1 MRLFLL
7 HFGREVSVY
16 AFCGTLAAKANL
28 TKTISSGE
36 KRVWPDGKHLND
48 VSSGE
53 RAIWPDE
60 TANRK
65 SSSASE
71 PPHRA
76 RRSA

>member
-7 HFGREVSVY
+7 HFGREISVY

-36 KRVWPDGKHLND
+36 KRVWPEEN
-48 VSSGE
+48 VEIVFPSGE

>member
-36 KRVWPDGKHLND
+36 KGVWPDGKHLND

-53 RAIWPDE
+53 RAIWPDG
-60 TANRK
+60 N
-65 SSSASE
+65 
-71 PPHRA
+71 
-76 RRSA
+76 